1 MNAQIRKL
9 IEQAYVWAAENYPE
23 SLDDND
29 QFHALSMER
38 LAELVVRECAR
49 LIDAEEIQSRYG
61 DMLKQHFGVEE

>member
-38 LAELVVRECAR
+38 LAELVVRECALHCSINDDMDR
-49 LIDAEEIQSRYG
+49 ILENFGIEE
-61 DMLKQHFGVEE
+61 